1 MFQRCTF
8 PFASRLSSIITVP
21 SPRGREHFNS
31 TVLLSWQQKQQL
43 CLLLQVTQ
51 QIKGLGMVDTQHGL
65 QLDLL
70 QTP

>member
-1 MFQRCTF
+1 M
-8 PFASRLSSIITVP
+8 
-21 SPRGREHFNS
+21 
-31 TVLLSWQQKQQL
+31 LLSWQQKQQL

-51 QIKGLGMVDTQHGL
+51 QIKGLGMVGTQHGL